1 MSILTDHEEQI
12 EAAKQAGQI
21 GYYNPHPYPISFSS
35 TIAGRG
41 LVEVGPGE
49 PVLKRNGHLVAW
61 DPDLEAQVGLQMLT
75 KIVPNNPNYKK
86 YQALGEIKDRQARVY
101 SAPAAS
107 IPAPNQ
113 AAINIAASQAAQ
125 AERLGSGLPPGAVPT
140 PTGGIA
146 YEGRNFESRSAFDT
160 FLDSK

>member
-1 MSILTDHEEQI
+1 MSAMTDHEDQI

-61 DPDLEAQVGLQMLT
+61 DQDLEAQVGLQMLT

-86 YQALGEIKDRQARVY
+86 YQALNGIKDKQAKVY

-107 IPAPNQ
+107 VPVVNQ
-113 AAINIAASQAAQ
+113 AAANIAASQ
-125 AERLGSGLPPGAVPT
+125 AERLGSGLPPGAVAAPN
-140 PTGGIA
+140 GGIA
-146 YEGRNFESRSAFDT
+146 YEGRIFDSRAAFDT
-160 FLDSK
+160 YLDSK